1 MRYYPIFDNLFDDFF
16 TTDSQGTS
24 SVMKTDIV
32 EKDGNYELSI
42 EMPGVKK
49 EDIQIKLQDKY
60 LNVTVSHNTNKENKD
75 KEGRI
80 IRQERVSGSYS
91 RSFYVGNK
99 VSTEDVKTSFNNG
112 ELVVTV
118 SKKSTK
124 ESWRKQ
130 IHSYFK
136 QSVYTPDFLYCK
148 KNQMH
153 RQINDY
159 ASIKQFN

>member
-1 MRYYPIFDNLFDDFF
+1 MRYYPVFDNLFDDFF

-49 EDIQIKLQDKY
+49 EDIQIKLKDEY

-75 KEGRI
+75 KESR

-91 RSFYVGNK
+91 RSFYVGND
-99 VSTEDVKTSFNNG
+99 VRTEDIKTSFDSG
-112 ELVVTV
+112 ELIVTV
-118 SKKSTK
+118 PKEASKKIK
-124 ESWRKQ
+124 ENKF
-130 IHSYFK
+130 I
-136 QSVYTPDFLYCK
+136 P
-148 KNQMH
+148 
-153 RQINDY
+153 IE
-159 ASIKQFN
+159 

>member
-16 TTDSQGTS
+16 TTDSQGTF

-42 EMPGVKK
+42 EMPGVKE
-49 EDIQIKLQDKY
+49 EDIQIKLKDEH

-80 IRQERVSGSYS
+80 RQERVSWSYS
-91 RSFYVGNK
+91 RSFYVGND
-99 VSTEDVKTSFNNG
+99 VRTENVNASFSNE

-118 SKKSTK
+118 PKKA
-124 ESWRKQ
+124 
-130 IHSYFK
+130 
-136 QSVYTPDFLYCK
+136 PK
-148 KNQMH
+148 KIEDNEF
-153 RQINDY
+153 IP
-159 ASIKQFN
+159 IE

>member
-49 EDIQIKLQDKY
+49 ENIQIKLQDKY

-80 IRQERVSGSYS
+80 RQERVS
-91 RSFYVGNK
+91 
-99 VSTEDVKTSFNNG
+99 
-112 ELVVTV
+112 
-118 SKKSTK
+118 
-124 ESWRKQ
+124 
-130 IHSYFK
+130 
-136 QSVYTPDFLYCK
+136 
-148 KNQMH
+148 
-153 RQINDY
+153 
-159 ASIKQFN
+159 

>member
-1 MRYYPIFDNLFDDFF
+1 MRYYPVFDNLFDDFF

-49 EDIQIKLQDKY
+49 EDIQMKLKDGY
-60 LNVTVSHNTNKENKD
+60 LNVTASHNTNKEDKD

-91 RSFYVGNK
+91 RSFYVGND
-99 VSTEDVKTSFNNG
+99 VRTEDVKASFDNG
-112 ELVVTV
+112 ELIVTV
-118 SKKSTK
+118 PKEAPKKIEENK
-124 ESWRKQ
+124 FIPIE
-130 IHSYFK
+130 
-136 QSVYTPDFLYCK
+136 
-148 KNQMH
+148 
-153 RQINDY
+153 
-159 ASIKQFN
+159 

>member
-1 MRYYPIFDNLFDDFF
+1 MRYYPVFDNLFDDFF

-49 EDIQIKLQDKY
+49 EDIQMELKDGY
-60 LNVTVSHNTNKENKD
+60 LNVTASHNTNKEDKD

-91 RSFYVGNK
+91 RSFYVGEGIHQ
-99 VSTEDVKTSFNNG
+99 EDVKASFDNG
-112 ELVVTV
+112 ELKIVVP
-118 SKKSTK
+118 K
-124 ESWRKQ
+124 EAPKQ
-130 IHSYFK
+130 VEENKFI
-136 QSVYTPDFLYCK
+136 P
-148 KNQMH
+148 
-153 RQINDY
+153 IE
-159 ASIKQFN
+159 

>member
-24 SVMKTDIV
+24 SVMKIYIV

-49 EDIQIKLQDKY
+49 EDIQIKLKDEY

-80 IRQERVSGSYS
+80 RQERVSWSYS
-91 RSFYVGNK
+91 RSFYAGND
-99 VSTEDVKTSFNNG
+99 VRTEDIKTSFDSG
-112 ELVVTV
+112 KLIVTV
-118 SKKSTK
+118 PKEASKKIK
-124 ESWRKQ
+124 ENK
-130 IHSYFK
+130 
-136 QSVYTPDFLYCK
+136 
-148 KNQMH
+148 
-153 RQINDY
+153 
-159 ASIKQFN
+159 SIPIE

>member
-42 EMPGVKK
+42 EMLSVKK
-49 EDIQIKLQDKY
+49 KDIQIELKDSNLK
-60 LNVTVSHNTNKENKD
+60 VTVSHNKDKED

-80 IRQERVSGSYS
+80 IRQKHVIGSYS
-91 RSFYVGNK
+91 RSFYVGND
-99 VSTEDVKTSFNNG
+99 VRTENVKASFSNE

-118 SKKSTK
+118 SKKA
-124 ESWRKQ
+124 
-130 IHSYFK
+130 
-136 QSVYTPDFLYCK
+136 PK
-148 KNQMH
+148 KIEDNEF
-153 RQINDY
+153 IP
-159 ASIKQFN
+159 IE

>member
-1 MRYYPIFDNLFDDFF
+1 MRYYPVFDNLFDDFF

-49 EDIQIKLQDKY
+49 EDIQMELKDGY
-60 LNVTVSHNTNKENKD
+60 LNVTASHNTNKEDKD

-91 RSFYVGNK
+91 RSFYVGND
-99 VSTEDVKTSFNNG
+99 VRTEDVKASFNNG

-118 SKKSTK
+118 PKEAPKKIEENK
-124 ESWRKQ
+124 FIPIE
-130 IHSYFK
+130 
-136 QSVYTPDFLYCK
+136 
-148 KNQMH
+148 
-153 RQINDY
+153 
-159 ASIKQFN
+159 

>member
-1 MRYYPIFDNLFDDFF
+1 MRYYPVFDNLFDNFF

-49 EDIQIKLQDKY
+49 EDIQIKLKDEY

-75 KEGRI
+75 KESR

-91 RSFYVGNK
+91 RSFYVGND
-99 VSTEDVKTSFNNG
+99 VRTEDIKASFDSG
-112 ELVVTV
+112 ELIVTV
-118 SKKSTK
+118 PKEASKKIK
-124 ESWRKQ
+124 ENKF
-130 IHSYFK
+130 I
-136 QSVYTPDFLYCK
+136 P
-148 KNQMH
+148 
-153 RQINDY
+153 IE
-159 ASIKQFN
+159 

>member
-60 LNVTVSHNTNKENKD
+60 LNV
-75 KEGRI
+75 GL
-80 IRQERVSGSYS
+80 
-91 RSFYVGNK
+91 
-99 VSTEDVKTSFNNG
+99 TSN
-112 ELVVTV
+112 LVT
-118 SKKSTK
+118 
-124 ESWRKQ
+124 
-130 IHSYFK
+130 
-136 QSVYTPDFLYCK
+136 LL
-148 KNQMH
+148 
-153 RQINDY
+153 
-159 ASIKQFN
+159 

>member
-1 MRYYPIFDNLFDDFF
+1 MRYYPIFDDFF

-80 IRQERVSGSYS
+80 RQERVS
-91 RSFYVGNK
+91 
-99 VSTEDVKTSFNNG
+99 
-112 ELVVTV
+112 
-118 SKKSTK
+118 
-124 ESWRKQ
+124 
-130 IHSYFK
+130 
-136 QSVYTPDFLYCK
+136 
-148 KNQMH
+148 
-153 RQINDY
+153 
-159 ASIKQFN
+159 

>member
-1 MRYYPIFDNLFDDFF
+1 MRYYPVFDNLFDDFF

-49 EDIQIKLQDKY
+49 EDIQIKLKDEY

-75 KEGRI
+75 KESR

-91 RSFYVGNK
+91 RSFYVGND
-99 VSTEDVKTSFNNG
+99 VRTEDIKTSFDSG
-112 ELVVTV
+112 ELIVTV
-118 SKKSTK
+118 PKEAPKKIEENK
-124 ESWRKQ
+124 FIPIE
-130 IHSYFK
+130 
-136 QSVYTPDFLYCK
+136 
-148 KNQMH
+148 
-153 RQINDY
+153 
-159 ASIKQFN
+159 